1 MLSREE
7 IFEGLKRILLIID
20 PNKKEQLSKVN
31 EDTRLQEEL
40 GLTSVSLLY
49 LVVAIEEEFNIEFDD
64 IGIEDFKTVGQT
76 IDYIK
81 SKLE

>member
-20 PNKKEQLSKVN
+20 PNKKEILSKVN
-31 EDTRLQEEL
+31 EETRLQEDL

-49 LVVAIEEEFNIEFDD
+49 LVVAIEEEFDIEFDNL
-64 IGIEDFKTVGQT
+64 GIEDFRTVGQA
-76 IDYIK
+76 IDYIE
-81 SKLE
+81 SKLK